1 MDTDLRIDE
10 SHRTAK
16 ADVIIIAD
24 DPADGEVA
32 RTYAE
37 AVGARVRGIL
47 DLQAGLEWLSEDR
60 PADASLCSLSQP
72 YRPLTD
78 QVMRLANSR
87 SKRDRS
93 PLLVATSLPL
103 MDQLSAVLDSPEAT
117 LICAPD
123 PSEYIAICALEL
135 IPPGARLSDISTD
148 MDPQRL
154 RRLADEVSRIARSL
168 ASLSGQPRQME
179 GYAASLVSDV
189 QQTFRAEPMDL
200 GGAVP
205 MPSPE
210 EIRRL
215 LRLRRLRENFFDP
228 SLFADPAW
236 DMLLDLMAA
245 RLEEAQVAVSS
256 LCIAAAVPPT
266 TALRW
271 IKAMTDHGLFE
282 RCADPD
288 DGRRIF
294 IRLSEG
300 ATQGMARY
308 FEAAKKLGG
317 LVI

>member
-1 MDTDLRIDE
+1 MN
-10 SHRTAK
+10 RTLERDQSSWSATT
-16 ADVIIIAD
+16 DVIIIAD
-24 DPADGEVA
+24 DPENGAVA
-32 RTYAE
+32 QGYAE
-37 AVGARVRGIL
+37 AVGARVRGVL
-47 DLQAGLEWLSEDR
+47 DLRAGLDWLTEDR
-60 PADASLCSLSQP
+60 PANASICSFSQD
-72 YRPLTD
+72 YTPLAD
-78 QVMRLANSR
+78 HVVRLANSR
-87 SKRDRS
+87 SRRDCS
-93 PLLVATSLPL
+93 PLLVATSFPL
-103 MDQLSAVLDSPEAT
+103 MDQLAAVLDSPDAT
-117 LICAPD
+117 LLCAPE
-123 PSEYIAICALEL
+123 PGEFIAICALEL
-135 IPPGARLSDISTD
+135 IPQENRLSDISTD

-168 ASLSGQPRQME
+168 ASLSGQSRPVD

-189 QQTFRAEPMDL
+189 QQSFRAEPMEL
-200 GGAVP
+200 GFQTA

-282 RCADPD
+282 RCADPE

-294 IRLSEG
+294 IRLSDT

-308 FEAAKKLGG
+308 FEASKKHGG

>member
-1 MDTDLRIDE
+1 MNGTVDSEAGNWSAT
-10 SHRTAK
+10 T
-16 ADVIIIAD
+16 DVIIIAD
-24 DPADGEVA
+24 DPETGAVA
-32 RTYAE
+32 RGYAE
-37 AVGARVRGIL
+37 AVGARVRGML
-47 DLQAGLEWLSEDR
+47 DLRAGLDWLTEDR
-60 PADASLCSLSQP
+60 PANASICSLSQS
-72 YRPLTD
+72 YTPLAD
-78 QVMRLANSR
+78 QVVRLANSR
-87 SKRDRS
+87 SRRDRA

-103 MDQLSAVLDSPEAT
+103 MDQLAAVLDSPDAT
-117 LICAPD
+117 LICAPE
-123 PSEYIAICALEL
+123 PSEFIAICALEL
-135 IPPGARLSDISTD
+135 IPQANRLADISTD

-168 ASLSGQPRQME
+168 ASLSGQSRPVD

-189 QQTFRAEPMDL
+189 QQSFRAEPMEL
-200 GGAVP
+200 GLQTAL
-205 MPSPE
+205 PSPE

-215 LRLRRLRENFFDP
+215 LRLRRLRESFFDP

-282 RCADPD
+282 RCADPE

-294 IRLSEG
+294 IRLSDG
-300 ATQGMARY
+300 ATQSMARY
-308 FEAAKKLGG
+308 FEAAKKHGG

>member
-1 MDTDLRIDE
+1 MKTDFFSGTRE
-10 SHRTAK
+10 NMKKT
-16 ADVIIIAD
+16 DVIIIAD
-24 DPADGEVA
+24 DPENGAIA
-32 RTYAE
+32 RSYAE
-37 AVGARVRGIL
+37 AVGARIKGML
-47 DLQAGLEWLSEDR
+47 DLQEGLDWLNEDR

-72 YRPLTD
+72 YRTLTD

-87 SKRDRS
+87 SKRDCS

-117 LICAPD
+117 LICAPE
-123 PSEYIAICALEL
+123 PSEFIAICALEL
-135 IPPGARLSDISTD
+135 IPLDSRLSDISTD

-168 ASLSGQPRQME
+168 ASLSGQPRPLE
-179 GYAASLVSDV
+179 GYGASLVSDV
-189 QQTFRAEPMDL
+189 HQSFRSEPSDL
-200 GGAVP
+200 AGAP
-205 MPSPE
+205 TLPSPE

-236 DMLLDLMAA
+236 DMLLDLLAA

-294 IRLSEG
+294 IRLSDG
-300 ATQGMARY
+300 ATQSMARY
-308 FEAAKKLGG
+308 FEAAKKHGG